1 LGTAGIVAALISLAP
16 RARPHGNASIIIP
29 APNNIGIKYRIT
41 NHLKQEPLIIAT
53 PPICSFFIAH
63 LRRIKIHSA
72 LAGQIGEEEDLMD
85 TRRLSNI
92 PAIAAIAAAGW
103 SMLGV
108 APAPR
113 PAHPPEAAVEVLSVG
128 VTRPLEYADRQ
139 RLSNFRGHE
148 VRLGTFLIFQAACP
162 EGDILTVTDFTLL
175 RLVDDKGTDLTVTPA
190 RDSRA
195 PFDKPFSISPDS
207 SSVIGYVASG
217 ASPAPDATALVVT
230 ASITARIG
238 VGRSS
243 GASALITI
251 EPGQILA
258 VPGGTLTLG
267 VDQRRSLI
275 EFTASPDAAPV
286 QTILFAREDGVTVP
300 AEVTHDHNAD
310 RDALIVRLPPG
321 VTRVRATP
329 ILYSQIKTVHVPVQQ
344 TFTVGSASTVAR
356 ERSPS

>member
-41 NHLKQEPLIIAT
+41 YHLKQEPLIIAT
-53 PPICSFFIAH
+53 PPICSFFIAR

-85 TRRLSNI
+85 TRRFSN
-92 PAIAAIAAAGW
+92 IAAIAAAGW

-108 APAPR
+108 AQAPR
-113 PAHPPEAAVEVLSVG
+113 PAHQPEAAVEVLSVG

-139 RLSNFRGHE
+139 RLSNFRGYE

-162 EGDILTVTDFTLL
+162 EGDILSVTDFTLL

-190 RDSRA
+190 RDSRT
-195 PFDKPFSISPDS
+195 PFDKPCSISPDS
-207 SSVIGYVASG
+207 SSVIGYIASG

-230 ASITARIG
+230 ASITARVG

-300 AEVTHDHNAD
+300 AEVTRDHNAN

-329 ILYSQIKTVHVPVQQ
+329 ILYSQVKTVHVPVQQ
-344 TFTVGSASTVAR
+344 TFTVGSASAP